1 MEGYDFIWKE
11 KKKGTRV
18 KDISSCC
25 IL

>member
-11 KKKGTRV
+11 KKKGKRV